1 MLGEL
6 QERAVEAF
14 QERHRPMAAVIVLL
28 VLLEGVAT
36 LVLAAAVGFDLSAAA
51 HFGSLLDR
59 GPGASELLRWG
70 ALLDTAGYLV
80 LGLVVVYIGE
90 QLWPSNALVVAS
102 LTLSGLGAVL
112 IGAVGA
118 VLLATVG
125 PSLLLD
131 YATASASAREAARVA
146 LDALGQGVA
155 AGLWGTLELTLLGAW
170 LIGVGWLL
178 RRDWSRFGGLAVLS
192 GIGMVAS
199 GLRTGATGR
208 ILVDVSGP
216 LDLVIVLIIVGSLV
230 LFFVWLL
237 WLAARLWRGQ
247 SLVESVDTR
256 RRGVSPYGHA

>member
-1 MLGEL
+1 
-6 QERAVEAF
+6 
-14 QERHRPMAAVIVLL
+14 MAAVIVLFA
-28 VLLEGVAT
+28 LLGGVAT
-36 LVLAAAVGFDLSAAA
+36 SVLAAAFGFDLLAAA
-51 HFGSLLDR
+51 HFGSLFDR
-59 GPGASELLRWG
+59 GPGAAELLRWG
-70 ALLDTAGYLV
+70 ALLDMASYLAF
-80 LGLVVVYIGE
+80 GLVVLYIGE

-155 AGLWGTLELTLLGAW
+155 AGLWGTLELTLVGAW
-170 LIGVGWLL
+170 LMGVGWLL
-178 RRDWSRFGGLAVLS
+178 RREWSRFGGLAVLS

-199 GLRTGATGR
+199 GLRTGTTGR

-230 LFFVWLL
+230 LLFVWLL
-237 WLAARLWRGQ
+237 WLAVRLWRG
-247 SLVESVDTR
+247 R
-256 RRGVSPYGHA
+256 PAGP

>member
-1 MLGEL
+1 
-6 QERAVEAF
+6 
-14 QERHRPMAAVIVLL
+14 MAAVIVL
-28 VLLEGVAT
+28 VALLGGVAT
-36 LVLAAAVGFDLSAAA
+36 SVLAAAFGFDLPATA
-51 HFGSLLDR
+51 HFGSLFDR
-59 GPGASELLRWG
+59 GPGAAELLRWG
-70 ALLDTAGYLV
+70 ALLDMASYLAF
-80 LGLVVVYIGE
+80 GLVVLYIGE

-125 PSLLLD
+125 PSLLMG

-178 RRDWSRFGGLAVLS
+178 RREWSRFGGLAVLS
-192 GIGMVAS
+192 GIGMMAS

-230 LFFVWLL
+230 LLFVWLL
-237 WLAARLWRGQ
+237 WLAASLWWGRPAG
-247 SLVESVDTR
+247 
-256 RRGVSPYGHA
+256 P